1 MKPQCAALLASA
13 ESKLNAARILL
24 AEDLPGDAASRAYYA
39 AFHAMSALHL
49 AYGQTFSSHAQVIG
63 RFNKDFVKSG
73 DFPAELTRVVTRLF
87 EDRQTGDYDVSV
99 AVPMERAHQD
109 LIDAERV
116 VAAIT
121 EFLLKDAADADED
134 LR

>member
-1 MKPQCAALLASA
+1 M
-13 ESKLNAARILL
+13 
-24 AEDLPGDAASRAYYA
+24 
-39 AFHAMSALHL
+39 
-49 AYGQTFSSHAQVIG
+49 IG

-116 VAAIT
+116 VADIS